1 MQNASFGMIR
11 TFSGKLPSPTIVTNR
26 EFILRRVRRAL
37 CTVGQTKD
45 IVTIISGAMEC
56 ITNKQEFTGFSSFG
70 DNSLILS

>member
-1 MQNASFGMIR
+1 MGF
-11 TFSGKLPSPTIVTNR
+11 IVR
-26 EFILRRVRRAL
+26 QVRRTL